1 MDDLQKMLA
10 EMFPQGE
17 DAITN
22 RTIGMLFP
30 DGDRSKNPQY
40 NLTELIREANMSPK
54 EYDRFIDLV
63 MKNKLVNRKSTTDP
77 DEVLNR
83 EGFTIRNMFSR
94 ALNPDNSIGE
104 SKLPY
109 NPRSRGAENDAGVM
123 QSLSMILGSR
133 EASPSLG
140 ESPKSK
146 SIDDILRQSDISEF
160 LSKVV
165 SDKTNVDVNEDTQ
178 VIPSNVGRMNRET
191 LQEILKMQE
200 PVPQGPEMNI
210 ETLMRLLSPQM
221 QEPLPLKLRGNRMDS
236 ETMMR
241 LLSPQ
246 MQEPIPP
253 R

>member
-160 LSKVV
+160 LSKAV
-165 SDKTNVDVNEDTQ
+165 SDKTNVDVKEDSQESDRSTY
-178 VIPSNVGRMNRET
+178 GGGT
-191 LQEILKMQE
+191 LGVVDSPMTMQMLMRNQE
-200 PVPQGPEMNI
+200 PVPQDTTGLPRMDI
-210 ETLMRLLSPQM
+210 ETLFRLLSPQM
-221 QEPLPLKLRGNRMDS
+221 QEPTPSR
-236 ETMMR
+236 
-241 LLSPQ
+241 
-246 MQEPIPP
+246 
-253 R
+253 